1 MKHLHA
7 RALAALCLLAASV
20 PLSAQ
25 DPGYGGMGGMGRTGG
40 WRERGERPAR
50 MLPTTAQL
58 EGPPL
63 PDFFIP
69 RFELDSGQA
78 GEYREVF
85 DSFMS
90 ATAAI
95 RDSAQAAKR
104 AIDAAFQSGDRE
116 TARSSFPVLLALGDS
131 LGKEDTRF
139 DRRLKSFLAAGQLK
153 AYKKWK
159 DEQQRQAEED
169 RRQEFEQRGGGRRGR
184 G

>member
-1 MKHLHA
+1 MKHFHA
-7 RALAALCLLAASV
+7 AALTTMCLLLPSV
-20 PLSAQ
+20 SLAAQ

-40 WRERGERPAR
+40 WRERGDRPAR
-50 MLPTTAQL
+50 ALPTAEQL

-78 GEYREVF
+78 GEYRVVY

-95 RDSAQAAKR
+95 RDSAQSARR
-104 AIDAAFQSGDRE
+104 AIDAAFQGGDRE
-116 TARSSFPVLLALGDS
+116 AARSSFPVLRVLGDS
-131 LGKEDTRF
+131 LATADTHF
-139 DRRLKSFLAAGQLK
+139 DQRLKSFLAARQLK

-159 DEQQRQAEED
+159 DEQERQAESE
-169 RRQEFEQRGGGRRGR
+169 RREEMEPGGGRRR